1 MYVTDDEKGRV
12 MMFITEGE
20 FLGIF
25 ECAEKPSFTPKGVA
39 VDNTGNLYVCDS
51 VSGEVLVS
59 RP

>member
-1 MYVTDDEKGRV
+1 
-12 MMFITEGE
+12 MFTTGGE

-25 ECAEKPSFTPKGVA
+25 ECAEKPNFSPTGIA
-39 VDNTGNLYVCDS
+39 VDNAGNLYVCDS